1 MIHKVTMP
9 RVDANVEE
17 GTLGDWLVPIGQA
30 VVAGDPLVEVITDK
44 ASFEL
49 EAEQDGVLRS
59 QEAPAG
65 SVLPVGFILALLG
78 DADEALPDDIE
89 AENEAIM
96 DAYRAALLGFTP
108 EEPTPAPPPP
118 TSRPRSSGAV
128 RATPAARRI
137 AAREGIDLGPLAAAA
152 DGVLRREDVEAEI
165 QRRSES

>member
-17 GTLGDWLVPIGQA
+17 GTLGDWLVPIGQGVA
-30 VVAGDPLVEVITDK
+30 VGDPLVEVITDK

-49 EAEQDGVLRS
+49 EAEKAGVLRS
-59 QEAPAG
+59 QVAPAG
-65 SVLPVGFILALLG
+65 SVVPVGYILALLG
-78 DADEALPDDIE
+78 GAEEDLPDIE
-89 AENEAIM
+89 AENESIM
-96 DAYRAALLGFTP
+96 DAYRAALLGFAP
-108 EEPTPAPPPP
+108 EEPATAPPPTP
-118 TSRPRSSGAV
+118 RPRSTGAV

-137 AAREGIDLGPLAAAA
+137 AAREGIDLETLAAPD

>member
-78 DADEALPDDIE
+78 DADEVLPDIE

-96 DAYRAALLGFTP
+96 DAYRAALLGFAP
-108 EEPTPAPPPP
+108 EEATPAPPP
-118 TSRPRSSGAV
+118 TSRLRSSGAV